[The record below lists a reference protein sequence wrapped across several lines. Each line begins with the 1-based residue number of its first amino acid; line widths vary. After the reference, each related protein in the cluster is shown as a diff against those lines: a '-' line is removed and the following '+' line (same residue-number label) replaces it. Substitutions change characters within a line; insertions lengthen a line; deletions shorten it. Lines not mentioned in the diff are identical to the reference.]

1 MFVLHRRVVVILDM
15 EILKSADQMPG
26 KIGDPTPYV
35 EGERV
40 HLTHVKLNGN
50 FFLIFFF
57 CSYKAD
63 IPDSP
68 AN

>member
-15 EILKSADQMPG
+15 EVLKSADQMPG

-35 EGERV
+35 EGEIV
-40 HLTHVKLNGN
+40 HLTHVKFNGN
-50 FFLIFFF
+50 LIFL

-63 IPDSP
+63 ISESP